1 MLFKNI
7 AAILN
12 FWDGDCI
19 LHFALK
25 NWEKL
30 GIDVIIVYSNS
41 SNYGQIVNNDLILK
55 PYRCHKFKCEPLA
68 SLPPRDNETRKR
80 NYGLDKAREMG
91 YKYFI
96 ACDCDEFYLPEAFDI
111 DIDNGAVVSCETYF
125 KDATLSAGLDV
136 TLVPF
141 VHKLTP
147 TIRHEFN
154 RNYPYAWI
162 KGNIRI
168 DPTRSLNIS
177 SGVVLR
183 EDIHMHHMSWVR
195 KDIDQKIN
203 NSTAKSNIER
213 STIREDYFLATE
225 GSICRY
231 YGNVLRRVPN
241 YFGIDI
247 QTNDDLASNKELL
260 S

>member
-7 AAILN
+7 VAILN
-12 FWDGDCI
+12 YWDGDCI
-19 LHFALK
+19 LPFALK

-30 GIDVIIVYSNS
+30 GIDVIIVYSNA

-80 NYGLDKAREMG
+80 NYGLDKARELG

-96 ACDCDEFYLPEAFDI
+96 ACDVDEFYLPEAFDI
-111 DIDNGAVVSCETYF
+111 DIDNGSVVSCQTYF
-125 KDATLSAGLDV
+125 KSPRLTIGLDT

-141 VHKLTP
+141 IHKLTP

-162 KGNIRI
+162 KGHIRI

-183 EDIHMHHMSWVR
+183 EDIRMHHYSYVR
-195 KDIDQKIN
+195 KDIEQKIN
-203 NSTAKSNIER
+203 NSTASGNIKR
-213 STIREDYFLATE
+213 STILKDLLYAKEGYFVEFYHRHLE
-225 GSICRY
+225 RSSVDFG
-231 YGNVLRRVPN
+231 VP
-241 YFGIDI
+241 D
-247 QTNDDLASNKELL
+247 TW
-260 S
+260 

>member
-7 AAILN
+7 VAILN
-12 FWDGDCI
+12 FWDGACI
-19 LHFALK
+19 LPFALK

-30 GIDVIIVYSNS
+30 GIDVIIVYSNA
-41 SNYGQIVNNDLILK
+41 SNYGQIVNNDLILQ
-55 PYRCHKFKCEPLA
+55 PYLCHKFKCEPLA

-80 NYGLDKAREMG
+80 NYGLDKARELG

-96 ACDCDEFYLPEAFDI
+96 ACDVDEFYLPEAFDI
-111 DIDNGAVVSCETYF
+111 DIDNGAVVSCQTYF
-125 KDATLSAGLDV
+125 KSPNLTIGLDT

-162 KGNIRI
+162 KGHIRI
-168 DPTRSLNIS
+168 DPTRSMNIS

-183 EDIHMHHMSWVR
+183 EDIRMHHYSWVR
-195 KDIDQKIN
+195 KDFDQKIN
-203 NSTAKSNIER
+203 NSTASGNIKR
-213 STIREDYFLATE
+213 STILKDLLYAKEGYFVDFYQRHLE
-225 GSICRY
+225 RSSVDFG
-231 YGNVLRRVPN
+231 VP
-241 YFGIDI
+241 D
-247 QTNDDLASNKELL
+247 TW
-260 S
+260 